1 MKNQTV
7 ALMMEAVNISETS
20 VNFYKVNN
28 STSQKTIIFMRMD
41 VAETGCE
48 TDKLMKVAQVH
59 VQWLSLLFLN
69 LWVLLTM

>member
-41 VAETGCE
+41 VAETVCE
-48 TDKLMKVAQVH
+48 TDNLMKVAQVH

-69 LWVLLTM
+69 LWVLLTK